1 MPEQSQEVDEAR
13 QAPPR
18 EPRLRMIEHYWI
30 PTGDSA
36 VQIRGVARVTTL
48 SGPAV
53 DTVLP
58 KMIPLLD
65 GTLTERE
72 VIERAKDVLGDKA
85 SKVLQLLM
93 SKGLVEPVPEANPE
107 LLPDGMQDRYD
118 SISRYFAAVDR
129 TGNTLKSLS
138 ALRAAHVIAV
148 GLDSIVGPTLSA
160 LCHAGVGAITVL
172 REPGT
177 PSQELD
183 RVDRRDTKLVV
194 DELPADADAEVWAE
208 RMRGASLVLMGIRG
222 LALFDERAQAVNRA
236 AIETQVPWLPV
247 AHVGRHVAQIGPY
260 VVPGQTA
267 CLGCFRQ
274 LHERNTSFLGA
285 AGLLDGIEGTAR
297 TEAAESSPTTVESAA
312 SLAAVESIRA
322 ITPGQNPVSSSL
334 VLTFDSRRL
343 EFDHFKVL
351 KSPRCPDCGP
361 ARGRPMM
368 RIWG

>member
-1 MPEQSQEVDEAR
+1 
-13 QAPPR
+13 
-18 EPRLRMIEHYWI
+18 MIEHYWV
-30 PTGDSA
+30 PTGESA
-36 VQIRGVARVTTL
+36 VQIRGVNRVTSL

-53 DTVLP
+53 KTALP

-65 GTLTERE
+65 GTLTGRE
-72 VIERAKDVLGDKA
+72 VIARAEEVLGA
-85 SKVLQLLM
+85 NAGKVLQLLM
-93 SKGLVEPVPEANPE
+93 SKGLVEPVPEPDPD

-129 TGNTLKSLS
+129 TGNTLLSLS
-138 ALRAAHVIAV
+138 ALREAHVIAV
-148 GLDSIVGPTLSA
+148 GLDSIVGPTVSA

-194 DELPADADAEVWAE
+194 DELPSDDEAWAE
-208 RMRGASLVLMGIRG
+208 RIRGASLVLTGGHG
-222 LALFDERAQAVNRA
+222 LTLFDERAQAINRA
-236 AIETQVPWLPV
+236 AIETKVPWLPV
-247 AHVGRHVAQIGPY
+247 AYVGRHVAQIGPY

-274 LHERNTSFLGA
+274 MHERNTSFLGA

-297 TEAAESSPTTVESAA
+297 TMAAESSPTTVESTA
-312 SLAAVESIRA
+312 SLAAVEAIRA
-322 ITPGQNPVSSSL
+322 ITLGQNPVSSSL

-343 EFDHFKVL
+343 EFDHFKIL